1 MTTSPAPRP
10 RSRRALLRATL
21 LPAGLAASLVL
32 VPLPAAVAAPS
43 ADAVIAEVYGGG
55 GNSGATLKNDFIELA
70 NKGGAAF
77 GLDGWSVQYISG
89 TPGAN
94 SQWGVT
100 PLTGAIAPGARYLV
114 AEAAGAAGTVELPTP
129 DAAGA
134 LALSGTSGTV
144 ALVHGTDPLSCK
156 TAADCAADPRVR
168 DLVGFGTAVVHEGP
182 ASAAGASNSASV
194 ARKAG
199 LADTDD
205 NAADLA
211 AGAPTPTNAKG
222 EVAEGSTP
230 TGPTEPGT
238 VRIHDIQGT
247 TRLSDR
253 TGKTVA
259 GVPGIV
265 TGVRGY
271 GSKGFWIQDPN
282 PDADP
287 ATSEG
292 LFVYTGSA
300 TPTVKVGDSVLV
312 TGKVTEYYPNFN
324 GGSQSLTQLSNPAV
338 TVVSAGNPLPAPVV
352 VDTRNIPGTY
362 TPQAPAGATIEAL
375 PLQPEKYTL
384 DFYESL
390 EGMLVQVKDVR
401 VIQATDKYNE
411 LWVAADKQDQ
421 KSQRGGVLYESY
433 EEPNVGRLMVQ
444 QQAPVAQQPFPVA
457 NVGDVLT
464 GTTDGPLDY
473 NSFGGYTLVAGTLGA
488 LRDNHLQRE
497 VTAQPADRELTIATY
512 NVENLA
518 PGNPDAKFAE
528 LAQAVVTNLRSPDVL
543 ALEEIQDNNGAK
555 NDGTV
560 DASATVAKFVA
571 AIKAAG
577 GPAYEWRSI
586 DPVDGKDGG
595 EPGGNIRQGF
605 LFNPQ
610 RVSFTDIPGGSAT
623 SAVDVTG
630 TGSATTLTASPGRI
644 TPADE
649 AWANSRKPLV
659 GQFSFRGKKVFVI
672 ANHFN
677 SKGGDQGIDSRFQA
691 PARGSEVQ
699 RIKQAT
705 LEQAFVAKLL
715 AADKEAKV
723 VSLGDFNDYQFSP
736 ALAALT
742 KDGVLR
748 DLVNELPEKEQYS
761 YVYQGN
767 SQVLDHILVSPE
779 VGYAKY
785 DVVHINSEF
794 AVQASDH
801 DPQVVRIK
809 P

>member
-1 MTTSPAPRP
+1 MTTPSASRRP
-10 RSRRALLRATL
+10 RRALLRTTL
-21 LPAGLAASLVL
+21 VPAGLAASLVL
-32 VPLPAAVAAPS
+32 VPLP
-43 ADAVIAEVYGGG
+43 
-55 GNSGATLKNDFIELA
+55 T
-70 NKGGAAF
+70 
-77 GLDGWSVQYISG
+77 
-89 TPGAN
+89 
-94 SQWGVT
+94 
-100 PLTGAIAPGARYLV
+100 
-114 AEAAGAAGTVELPTP
+114 
-129 DAAGA
+129 
-134 LALSGTSGTV
+134 
-144 ALVHGTDPLSCK
+144 
-156 TAADCAADPRVR
+156 
-168 DLVGFGTAVVHEGP
+168 
-182 ASAAGASNSASV
+182 ASAA
-194 ARKAG
+194 
-199 LADTDD
+199 T
-205 NAADLA
+205 AA
-211 AGAPTPTNAKG
+211 
-222 EVAEGSTP
+222 
-230 TGPTEPGT
+230 GPTEPGSL
-238 VRIHDIQGT
+238 RIHDVQGG
-247 TRLSDR
+247 TRISPQA
-253 TGKTVA
+253 GKTVT

-265 TGVRGY
+265 TGVRAY

-292 LFVYTGSA
+292 VFVFTGSA
-300 TPTVKVGDSVLV
+300 PTVKVGDSVLV
-312 TGKVTEYYPNFN
+312 SGKVTEYYPNFN
-324 GGSQSLTQLSNPAV
+324 GGSQSLTEISSPAV
-338 TVVSAGNPLPAPVV
+338 TVLSSGNPLPAPVV

-362 TPQAPAGATIEAL
+362 APRTPAGATTIEGLAL
-375 PLQPEKYTL
+375 NPEKYTL

-390 EGMLVQVKDVR
+390 EGMLVEVQDVR

-421 KSQRGGVLYESY
+421 KSRRGGVLYESY
-433 EEPNVGRLMVQ
+433 AEPNVGRLMVQ
-444 QQAPVAQQPFPVA
+444 QQAPAAQQPFPVA

-464 GTTDGPLDY
+464 GTTSGPLDY
-473 NSFGGYTLVAGTLGA
+473 NQFGGYTLVAGTLGA
-488 LRDNHLQRE
+488 LQDNHLQRE
-497 VTAQPADRELTIATY
+497 VTAPATDRELTVATY

-518 PGNPDAKFAE
+518 PGNPDGKFAE
-528 LAQAVVTNLRSPDVL
+528 LAQAVVTNLRSPDVV

-560 DASATVAKFVA
+560 DASQTVAKFIA

-586 DPVDGKDGG
+586 DPENGKDGG
-595 EPGGNIRQGF
+595 EPGGNIRQVF

-610 RVSFTDIPGGSAT
+610 RVSFTDIPGGNAT
-623 SAVDVTG
+623 TAVDVAG
-630 TGSATTLTASPGRI
+630 TGAATALTASPGRI
-644 TPADE
+644 SPADE
-649 AWANSRKPLV
+649 AWVNSRKPLV

-677 SKGGDQGIDSRFQA
+677 SKGGDQGIDSRFQE
-691 PARGSEVQ
+691 PTRSSEVQ

-705 LEQAFVAKLL
+705 VEQAFVAKLL

-736 ALAALT
+736 ALATLT

-794 AVQASDH
+794 AQQASDH

>member
-1 MTTSPAPRP
+1 M
-10 RSRRALLRATL
+10 LRATL
-21 LPAGLAASLVL
+21 LPAGLAVSLVL

-100 PLTGAIAPGARYLV
+100 PLTGAIAPGTRYLV
-114 AEAAGAAGTVELPTP
+114 AEAAGAGGTVDLPAP
-129 DAAGA
+129 DAAGS

-144 ALVHGTDPLSCK
+144 ALVRGTDPLTCR

-168 DLVGFGTAVVHEGP
+168 DLVGFGTAVVHEGS
-182 ASAAGASNSASV
+182 AAAAGASNTASV

-211 AGAPTPTNAKG
+211 AGAPSPTNSKG

-247 TRLSDR
+247 TRLSSR

-292 LFVYTGSA
+292 VFVYTGSA
-300 TPTVKVGDSVLV
+300 NPTVKVGDSVLV

-324 GGSQSLTQLSNPAV
+324 GGSQSLTQLSGPAV
-338 TVVSAGNPLPAPVV
+338 TVLSSGNPLPAAVE

-362 TPQAPAGATIEAL
+362 TPQAPAGGTVESL

-390 EGMLVQVKDVR
+390 EGMRVQVKDVR

-421 KSQRGGVLYESY
+421 KSRRGGVLYESY

-444 QQAPVAQQPFPVA
+444 QQAPAAQQPFPVA

-488 LRDNHLQRE
+488 LQDNHLARE

-555 NDGTV
+555 SDGTV
-560 DASATVAKFVA
+560 DASQTVAKFVA

-577 GPAYEWRSI
+577 GPAYDWRSI
-586 DPVDGKDGG
+586 DPEDGKDGG
-595 EPGGNIRQGF
+595 EPGGNIRQVF

-610 RVSFTDIPGGSAT
+610 RVSFTDIAGGSAT
-623 SAVDVTG
+623 AAVDVAG
-630 TGSATTLTASPGRI
+630 TGAATALTASPGRI
-644 TPADE
+644 APADE
-649 AWANSRKPLV
+649 AWVNSRKPLV
-659 GQFSFRGKKVFVI
+659 GQFSFRGRKVFVI

-691 PARGSEVQ
+691 PARSSEVQ
-699 RIKQAT
+699 RLKQAT
-705 LEQAFVAKLL
+705 VEQAFVAKLL

-767 SQVLDHILVSPE
+767 SQVLDHVLVSPE